1 MAQEF
6 NKTLAINHDLRDK
19 INHIRS
25 ERNVFNQLYRRVVH
39 ELHVCKKQKADVLQS
54 AAQALE
60 HRYHQSVIL
69 TKTKDVCSE

>member
-19 INHIRS
+19 INQISS
-25 ERNVFNQLYRRVVH
+25 ERNVFKQLYRRVVH

-54 AAQALE
+54 AGQSLE
-60 HRYHQSVIL
+60 RRYHRRVIF
-69 TKTKDVCSE
+69 TDV

>member
-6 NKTLAINHDLRDK
+6 NKTLAVNHELRDK

-25 ERNVFNQLYRRVVH
+25 ERNVFKQLYQRVVH

-54 AAQALE
+54 AAQAIE
-60 HRYHQSVIL
+60 HR
-69 TKTKDVCSE
+69 